1 MGSNGLTAK
10 AFTNC
15 GHFRCFQGLNDAASL
30 MQNIVVATTPDN
42 SNPSNRKPLAKP
54 AHDFFLDPLPVP
66 DATESSTD
74 TAWGLWEH
82 TLKIYED
89 EAQKP
94 ADVDR
99 PGFEDTEIS
108 GLIPPRDKP

>member
-1 MGSNGLTAK
+1 
-10 AFTNC
+10 
-15 GHFRCFQGLNDAASL
+15 
-30 MQNIVVATTPDN
+30 MQNTAVATIPDN
-42 SNPSNRKPLAKP
+42 PNPANRKPVPKA

-82 TLKIYED
+82 TLRSFEE

-94 ADVDR
+94 DPLKP
-99 PGFEDTEIS
+99 PGFEDTEVS
-108 GLIPPRDKP
+108 DQIPPREKP